1 MSALSQKMI
10 KQNAQ
15 KAVAGKKVAA
25 VPEEDDDE
33 EDDEVR
39 TYFILNL
46 QLTAAQLVGGIIL
59 KI

>member
-1 MSALSQKMI
+1 MI